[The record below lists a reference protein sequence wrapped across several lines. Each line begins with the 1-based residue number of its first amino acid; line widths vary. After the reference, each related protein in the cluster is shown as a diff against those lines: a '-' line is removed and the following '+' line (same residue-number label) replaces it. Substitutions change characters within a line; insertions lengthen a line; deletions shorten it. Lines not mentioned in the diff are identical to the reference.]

1 MLRSHRILHRYVIQE
16 FLRILGLSFSGLI
29 LAYVV
34 ILFFQKM
41 PLFVEKKASASLM
54 IEYLLYKI
62 PEATFQW
69 TLPFAVLLSTLLALG
84 LLSSHSEITAMKAG
98 GISLYRITFPLLLFS
113 LVASACSFLGN
124 EYIMPPAAQ
133 SAQYLLDVRVRKEES
148 TTVFKK
154 NKIWYHGDNQI
165 FNIQFIDSKKNVLKG
180 FTLYQFDDSFRCIQR
195 VDAKEAKWDNTKWTL
210 VDGAVRDFEDNGS
223 IRLTPF
229 AEKDFPFKETWES
242 FQRVKVD
249 PDRMG
254 YSDLVAYI
262 EKIQSAGYD
271 STRYV
276 VAKYAKISYAFMCLV
291 MVLIGIPFALKT
303 SRSGGI
309 AVNIVISVIIAFA
322 YGVTFYI
329 FISFGKSGVL
339 PPLLAAWTP
348 TLLFSLAGVLT
359 LMSVRQ

>member
-1 MLRSHRILHRYVIQE
+1 MLRSHRILHQYVIQE

-98 GISLYRITFPLLLFS
+98 GISLYRITLPLLFFS
-113 LVASACSFLGN
+113 LVASLCSFLGN

-148 TTVFKK
+148 TTFFKK

-180 FTLYQFDDSFRCIQR
+180 FTLYQFDDTFRCIQR

-223 IRLTPF
+223 TRLTPF
-229 AEKDFPFKETWES
+229 TEKDFPFKETWES

-276 VAKYAKISYAFMCLV
+276 VAKYAKIAYAFMCLV
-291 MVLIGIPFALKT
+291 MVFIGIPFALKT

-309 AVNIVISVIIAFA
+309 AVNIVISVVIAFA

-348 TLLFSLAGVLT
+348 TLLFSLAGVFT
-359 LMSVRQ
+359 LMSVKQ

>member
-1 MLRSHRILHRYVIQE
+1 MLRSHWILHRYVIQE

-34 ILFFQKM
+34 ILFFQRM
-41 PLFVEKKASASLM
+41 PLFVEKKAPASLM
-54 IEYLLYKI
+54 VEYLLYKI

-98 GISLYRITFPLLLFS
+98 GISLYRITFPLVFFS
-113 LVASACSFLGN
+113 LIASVCSFLGN
-124 EYIMPPAAQ
+124 EYLMPPAAQ
-133 SAQYLLDVRVRKEES
+133 SAQYLLDVKVRKEES
-148 TTVFKK
+148 TTAFK
-154 NKIWYHGDNQI
+154 NYKIWYHGDNQI
-165 FNIQFIDSKKNVLKG
+165 FNIQFIDSKTNVLKG
-180 FTLYQFDDSFRCIQR
+180 FTLYEFNDTFRCIQR
-195 VDAKEAKWDNTKWTL
+195 VDAKEAKWDKTKWTL
-210 VDGAVRDFEDNGS
+210 VDGTVRDFDENGS
-223 IRLTPF
+223 IQMTPF
-229 AEKDFPFKETWES
+229 SEKEFQFKETWES
-242 FQRVKVD
+242 FQKVKVD
-249 PDRMG
+249 AEKMG

-276 VAKYAKISYAFMCLV
+276 VSMHAKLSYAFMSLV

-309 AVNIVISVIIAFA
+309 AVNIVISVVIAFA
-322 YGVTFYI
+322 YGVTFYV
-329 FISFGKSGVL
+329 FISFGRSGVL
-339 PPLLAAWTP
+339 PPLVAAWTP
-348 TLLFSLAGVLT
+348 TLLFCLAGVFT